1 MAGDWPEP
9 VERVAA
15 VLRSNGI
22 EGRVEEFRSGTP
34 TTEAAAE
41 AAGCGLEQIVKSLL
55 FALDGGERYALV
67 MVPGDRRADRAKIAA
82 ELGVGKAKPASPQE
96 VLDVTGFD
104 VGGVA
109 PFPPGRVEASLLDRT
124 LVTHEVVWV
133 GAGSPRHMAVLAP
146 ADLARLTRARVVDA
160 VSDTTT

>member
-34 TTEAAAE
+34 TAEAAAE

-67 MVPGDRRADRAKIAA
+67 M
-82 ELGVGKAKPASPQE
+82 EPASPQE

-109 PFPPGRVEASLLDRT
+109 PFPAGRVEASLLDRT

>member
-1 MAGDWPEP
+1 
-9 VERVAA
+9 
-15 VLRSNGI
+15 
-22 EGRVEEFRSGTP
+22 
-34 TTEAAAE
+34 
-41 AAGCGLEQIVKSLL
+41 
-55 FALDGGERYALV
+55 

-82 ELGVGKAKPASPQE
+82 ERGVGKAKPASPQE

-109 PFPPGRVEASLLDRT
+109 PFPAGRVEASLLDRT

>member
-34 TTEAAAE
+34 TAEAAAE

-55 FALDGGERYALV
+55 FALDGGER
-67 MVPGDRRADRAKIAA
+67 
-82 ELGVGKAKPASPQE
+82 
-96 VLDVTGFD
+96 
-104 VGGVA
+104 
-109 PFPPGRVEASLLDRT
+109 
-124 LVTHEVVWV
+124 
-133 GAGSPRHMAVLAP
+133 
-146 ADLARLTRARVVDA
+146 
-160 VSDTTT
+160 